1 MNNNIGKLLKICT
14 DNDPILK
21 ILASEINLEDILSH
35 EIQQLL
41 VDMIATMK
49 AAPGI
54 GLAAPQ
60 INVSK
65 RIMVFQLPSSR
76 DEKGKGTPLTILINP
91 TVTPINE
98 EDRVSDFE
106 GCLSVP
112 GVKGKVLRYN
122 KIEYTGYDEYGKF
135 SSTIAEGWH
144 ARLVQHEFDHLNG
157 ILYPEVLAEED
168 DLLSTNN
175 KNTHLE
181 KWKKSEI
188 NKKWE
193 LI

>member
-1 MNNNIGKLLKICT
+1 MEGKVLKICV

-21 ILASEINLEDILSH
+21 IVASEINLEDISSN

-41 VDMIATMK
+41 VDMIVTMK

-60 INVSK
+60 VNVSK
-65 RIMVFQLPSSR
+65 RIMVFQLPASR
-76 DEKGKGTPLTILINP
+76 DNINGVGTPLTILINP
-91 TVTPINE
+91 TVTPINDS
-98 EDRVSDFE
+98 DRVSDFE

-157 ILYPEVLAEED
+157 ILYPELMIEED
-168 DLLSTNN
+168 DLFSTNN
-175 KNTHLE
+175 ENTFLE
-181 KWKKSEI
+181 KWTKSAI
-188 NKKWE
+188 NKNWE
-193 LI
+193 LK